1 MTVRVTTLKGAGAGT
16 YYVEA
21 LPNYYLDADEPRG
34 IWHGHGAGLL
44 GLSGTVD
51 DDAFLA
57 LMAGLD
63 PRDPERLLGNGYSE
77 KSVRGFDVT
86 ASSPKSVS
94 VL

>member
-1 MTVRVTTLKGAGAGT
+1 VTVRVTTLKGAAAGA

-34 IWHGHGAGLL
+34 IWHGHGAGML
-44 GLSGTVD
+44 GVSGTVG

-63 PRDPERLLGNGYSE
+63 PRESERLLGNGYSE
-77 KSVRGFDVT
+77 NTTSKFLR
-86 ASSPKSVS
+86 
-94 VL
+94 